1 MKCQICNESF
11 EKTNSFNQHMSWN
24 HGTNHLN
31 QKYDMEII
39 AKEFLKN
46 KEKFEASDY
55 CQICGVPSE
64 YTVCVLLDNDCNY
77 AGSCADHQILVRESL
92 RF

>member
-1 MKCQICNESF
+1 MKCQICDESF

-24 HGTNHLN
+24 HGTDHLQKKYDFEIIGKEFVKN
-31 QKYDMEII
+31 KQKYLDSN
-39 AKEFLKN
+39 FC
-46 KEKFEASDY
+46 S
-55 CQICGVPSE
+55 ICGKKSE
-64 YTVCVLLDNDCNY
+64 YTVCVLLGNACNY